1 MNALSFPRKTSSR
14 RGLLRARA
22 TLSVLGALLIFGLA
36 AGCAHAPVNQPLTV
50 RDQDRGYRFSTTP
63 PKAPNT
69 DEVFII
75 LALSGGGTRAA
86 AFSYGAMEKLAAT
99 TFTHDGVKRSLLDEV
114 DVISSVS
121 GGSFTAAY
129 YGLHR
134 DPAAFAQFPAR
145 FLYPKIRTGLA
156 LSLFNPVNW
165 PRLVSPYYSRIDLA
179 ADYYDR
185 HVFDHK
191 TFGDLAAIGRRP
203 FIVLNATDMSLSSR
217 FEFTQDQFDLI
228 SSDLS
233 SYPVARGVAASSA
246 FPLLLSPLTLR
257 NYPGATET
265 NWMQS
270 ALKDRARN
278 PRDYAYAQA
287 MESYLDAGQRPFIHL
302 LDGGLSDNVG
312 LRGPAYALF
321 SSKNL
326 WSHDVTTGRSSSLM
340 QLLNTRKIRSL
351 VVITVN
357 AKTVGRPEYDRDE
370 RPPGLLSVLSTVTTG
385 PMGNY
390 SDETVQYVR
399 DQLEAMRQL
408 MDGPDAA
415 DEIKFYPMELTF
427 QNVASPSERAYLNGI
442 ATDFQIPREAVDRLR
457 AAAGRLLEEAPAF
470 HRLLQDLAA
479 APDAR

>member
-134 DPAAFAQFPAR
+134 DPAAFAQFPER

-156 LSLFNPVNW
+156 LSLLNPINW
-165 PRLVSPYYSRIDLA
+165 PRLASPYYSRIDMA
-179 ADYYDR
+179 VDYYDR
-185 HVFDHK
+185 HVFDHQ
-191 TFGDLAAIGRRP
+191 TFGDLAAIGQRP

-217 FEFTQDQFDLI
+217 FEFTQADGEHIRPHSEVALQIAVSLRPVEKPLNDEQGPPCPDDLEC
-228 SSDLS
+228 SSE
-233 SYPVARGVAASSA
+233 VAHALGSAS
-246 FPLLLSPLTLR
+246 
-257 NYPGATET
+257 G
-265 NWMQS
+265 
-270 ALKDRARN
+270 
-278 PRDYAYAQA
+278 
-287 MESYLDAGQRPFIHL
+287 FI
-302 LDGGLSDNVG
+302 
-312 LRGPAYALF
+312 
-321 SSKNL
+321 
-326 WSHDVTTGRSSSLM
+326 
-340 QLLNTRKIRSL
+340 
-351 VVITVN
+351 
-357 AKTVGRPEYDRDE
+357 
-370 RPPGLLSVLSTVTTG
+370 
-385 PMGNY
+385 
-390 SDETVQYVR
+390 
-399 DQLEAMRQL
+399 
-408 MDGPDAA
+408 
-415 DEIKFYPMELTF
+415 
-427 QNVASPSERAYLNGI
+427 QNGE
-442 ATDFQIPREAVDRLR
+442 
-457 AAAGRLLEEAPAF
+457 
-470 HRLLQDLAA
+470 
-479 APDAR
+479 